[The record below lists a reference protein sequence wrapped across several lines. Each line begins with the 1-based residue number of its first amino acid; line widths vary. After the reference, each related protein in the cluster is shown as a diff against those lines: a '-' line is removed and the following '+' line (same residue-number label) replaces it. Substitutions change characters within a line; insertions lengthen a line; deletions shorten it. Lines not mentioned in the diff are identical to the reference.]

1 MVYAV
6 KYGAGSNRLFQFP
19 FVVLDLAGIRR
30 PVVQIR
36 AVTKT
41 TICSCRPPGLQETK
55 LSVTGKVLSDTMYSS
70 TSLRKSA
77 PPQNRQLVI
86 LIGDSKQ

>member
-1 MVYAV
+1 VAYAV

-36 AVTKT
+36 ALENNDLLLQ
-41 TICSCRPPGLQETK
+41 PPGVAGEQ
-55 LSVTGKVLSDTMYSS
+55 
-70 TSLRKSA
+70 TSLFFFIILKS
-77 PPQNRQLVI
+77 RVE
-86 LIGDSKQ
+86 